1 MRTNW
6 KHKRIFEFACISA
19 TETIPTW
26 KKIWSVNLIQLLLN
40 NKVKSNEFFSE
51 KIDLIFIHIK
61 LWTTLYFQQRWNLK
75 WKLILTSTL
84 KKKILWAHLSG
95 NVWIKGAIRMNF
107 IKFYLNK
114 NVIEKEHSLFEFYFL
129 WWNIFDFLSCFLL
142 SSFRSSKG
150 DSMKWP
156 IFCIFVNA
164 KLILCIRVKQTMF
177 SFFLRINGNMLVI

>member
-61 LWTTLYFQQRWNLK
+61 LWTTLYFRQRWNLK
-75 WKLILTSTL
+75 WKLILNQHWKRRSYEL
-84 KKKILWAHLSG
+84 IFPG
-95 NVWIKGAIRMNF
+95 IKEAIRMNF
-107 IKFYLNK
+107 IKCYSNK
-114 NVIEKEHSLFEFYFL
+114 NVIEREHTLFEVYFL
-129 WWNIFDFLSCFLL
+129 RWNIFDFSVLFSFQLISKLEISENQWNGLFFVFLSMQNWYLVFEWNKRCFL
-142 SSFRSSKG
+142 SSYAL
-150 DSMKWP
+150 ME
-156 IFCIFVNA
+156 
-164 KLILCIRVKQTMF
+164 
-177 SFFLRINGNMLVI
+177 